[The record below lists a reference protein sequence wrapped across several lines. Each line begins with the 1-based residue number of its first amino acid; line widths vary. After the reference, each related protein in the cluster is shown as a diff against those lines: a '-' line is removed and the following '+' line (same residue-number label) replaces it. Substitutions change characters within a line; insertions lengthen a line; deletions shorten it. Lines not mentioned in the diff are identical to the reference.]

1 MKTFT
6 NLLAFATVTWT
17 DVQNAMKSFFDSIF
31 TPLMVIMGS
40 VVVLWGVFVG
50 FKFWQ
55 ASGDENKLKEA
66 KKALINLIIGT
77 VVMFL
82 VAVVMPLV
90 IDALS
95 DWMVSVN

>member
-1 MKTFT
+1 MKTLS
-6 NLLAFATVTWT
+6 NLLAFASVTWT

-31 TPLMVIMGS
+31 TPLIIIMSS
-40 VVVLWGVFVG
+40 VVVIWGVFVG

-66 KKALINLIIGT
+66 KKALVNLIIGT

-90 IDALS
+90 IQALS
-95 DWMVSVN
+95 DWMTNM

>member
-17 DVQNAMKSFFDSIF
+17 DVQNVMKSFFDSIF
-31 TPLMVIMGS
+31 TPLMIIMGS

-66 KKALINLIIGT
+66 KKALTSLVIGT
-77 VVMFL
+77 AVMFL

-90 IDALS
+90 MNALT
-95 DWMVSVN
+95 DWMVSVQ